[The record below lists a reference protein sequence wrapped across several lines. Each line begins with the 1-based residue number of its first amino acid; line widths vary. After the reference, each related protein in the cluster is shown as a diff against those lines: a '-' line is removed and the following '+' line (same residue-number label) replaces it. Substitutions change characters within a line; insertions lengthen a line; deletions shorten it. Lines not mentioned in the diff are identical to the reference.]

1 MRIVYL
7 DTYISNICLHIV
19 GNKIADEGLLF
30 SILPTELNS
39 NIKKILTI
47 YFINSFTS
55 EEYYQLYH
63 ESDLVLNEVI
73 PMYPRFSMSLS
84 NFMNNR

>member
-47 YFINSFTS
+47 YFIC
-55 EEYYQLYH
+55 
-63 ESDLVLNEVI
+63 
-73 PMYPRFSMSLS
+73 
-84 NFMNNR
+84 

>member
-30 SILPTELNS
+30 SILPTELSS
-39 NIKKILTI
+39 NINIF
-47 YFINSFTS
+47 Y
-55 EEYYQLYH
+55 
-63 ESDLVLNEVI
+63 
-73 PMYPRFSMSLS
+73 
-84 NFMNNR
+84 

>member
-47 YFINSFTS
+47 YFIILSHPKSIINSTTK
-55 EEYYQLYH
+55 
-63 ESDLVLNEVI
+63 VI
-73 PMYPRFSMSLS
+73 WC
-84 NFMNNR
+84 

>member
-47 YFINSFTS
+47 YFLKNKRILYTTPRSFT
-55 EEYYQLYH
+55 
-63 ESDLVLNEVI
+63 VK
-73 PMYPRFSMSLS
+73 
-84 NFMNNR
+84 

>member
-47 YFINSFTS
+47 YFLKI
-55 EEYYQLYH
+55 
-63 ESDLVLNEVI
+63 DL
-73 PMYPRFSMSLS
+73 
-84 NFMNNR
+84 NREQVQQSSGHQK